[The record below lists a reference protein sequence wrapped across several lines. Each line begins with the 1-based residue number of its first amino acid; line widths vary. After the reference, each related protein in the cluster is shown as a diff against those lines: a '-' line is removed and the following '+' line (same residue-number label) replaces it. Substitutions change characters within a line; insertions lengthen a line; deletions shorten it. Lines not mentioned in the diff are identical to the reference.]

1 MRFLG
6 GTMVRV
12 RFAPSPTGYLHIGG
26 ARTALFNYLF
36 ARNQGGRFIL
46 RIEDTDQNRSTD
58 ESVGAIL
65 KSMRWLGLDWDE
77 GPEVG
82 GPFAPYFQSQRL
94 HIYKQYAELLVE
106 KGFAYRCY
114 CSADE
119 LEKKR
124 EENQKKGLPTRYDR
138 KCRWLKEEKD
148 LPYAIRFKVP
158 ENILN
163 VEFED
168 LLHDKIS
175 VSISEIEDFV
185 ILKSDGYPTY
195 NFSCVIDDVLMQIT
209 HIIRGDDHIN
219 NTPKQ
224 VLIYNS
230 LGMPMPVFVHL
241 PMILGSDKTRLS
253 KRHGATS
260 IGLYEEMGYLPE
272 AMVNYLVRL
281 GWSYGDQEIFS
292 KQELIEKFSLN
303 NLGRSSAV
311 FNPEKLLWLNQ
322 HYIKSLPV
330 AKIANILKGFLNKK
344 GIFCEDENKLEK
356 IVLALR
362 ERAKTILEMSEKAMI
377 FFEKDV
383 VFEEGAKEKFIT
395 DEIKPILSDVVSE
408 LRSVNDISI
417 KSLEGFFA
425 QFVEKRGIKFK
436 AIAQPLRVALC
447 GKTVGPGI
455 FEMIEIFGKDESI
468 RRISSVL

>member
-1 MRFLG
+1 
-6 GTMVRV
+6 MVRV

-36 ARNQGGRFIL
+36 AKNQGGRFIL
-46 RIEDTDQNRSTD
+46 RIEDTDQARSTE

-65 KSMRWLGLDWDE
+65 TSMKWLGMEWDE

-82 GPFAPYFQSQRL
+82 GPFEPYFQSQRL
-94 HIYKQYAELLVE
+94 HIYRQYAELLIE

-114 CSADE
+114 CTPEE
-119 LEKKR
+119 LEQKR

-138 KCRWLKEEKD
+138 KCRDLKEKKD

-158 ENILN
+158 DD
-163 VEFED
+163 VGDVVFED
-168 LLHDKIS
+168 LLHGKIS
-175 VSISEIEDFV
+175 VPSSEVEDFV
-185 ILKSDGYPTY
+185 ILKSDGFPTY
-195 NFSCVIDDVLMQIT
+195 NFSCVLDDALMQIT

-224 VLIYNS
+224 ILLYKA
-230 LGMPMPVFVHL
+230 LDMPVPVFVHL

-272 AMVNYLVRL
+272 AMINYLVRL

-292 KQELIEKFSLN
+292 KEELIEKFSLK

-311 FNPEKLLWLNQ
+311 FNPEKLLWLNH
-322 HYIKSLPV
+322 HYIKSLDTAHI
-330 AKIANILKGFLNKK
+330 AKILQKFLKKSE
-344 GIFCEDENKLEK
+344 IDCEDIEKLKK

-362 ERAKTILEMSEKAMI
+362 ERSKTMVEMAEKSKV
-377 FFEKDV
+377 FFEKEV
-383 VFEEGAKEKFIT
+383 VFEEGAREKFIT
-395 DEIKPILSDVVSE
+395 EDIKPILSEVADNLNYVS
-408 LRSVNDISI
+408 DF
-417 KSLEGFFA
+417 SLKGLEDFFKE
-425 QFVEKRGIKFK
+425 FVEKRGIKFK
-436 AIAQPLRVALC
+436 IIAQPLRVALC

-455 FEMIEIFGKDESI
+455 FEMIEILGKEESI
-468 RRISSVL
+468 KRIKSVV

>member
-1 MRFLG
+1 
-6 GTMVRV
+6 MVRV

-36 ARNQGGRFIL
+36 ARNQGGKFIL
-46 RIEDTDQNRSTD
+46 RIEDTDQARSTE

-65 KSMRWLGLDWDE
+65 TSMKWLGMDWDE
-77 GPEVG
+77 GPETG
-82 GPFAPYFQSQRL
+82 GPFEPYFQSQRL
-94 HIYKQYAELLVE
+94 HIYRQYAELLID

-114 CSADE
+114 CTAEE

-138 KCRWLKEEKD
+138 KCRDIKEKKD
-148 LPYAIRFKVP
+148 LPYAIRFRVP
-158 ENILN
+158 DGSGN

-168 LLHDKIS
+168 LLHDRIS
-175 VSISEIEDFV
+175 VAISEIEDFV
-185 ILKSDGYPTY
+185 ILKSDGFPTY
-195 NFSCVIDDVLMQIT
+195 NFSCVVDDALMQIT

-224 VLIYNS
+224 VLLYNA
-230 LGMPMPVFVHL
+230 LDMPVPLFVHL

-260 IGLYEEMGYLPE
+260 VGVYEEMGYLPE

-292 KQELIEKFSLN
+292 KQELIEKFSLK

-322 HYIKSLPV
+322 HYIKSLP
-330 AKIANILKGFLNKK
+330 AADIAGILKKFLAKRNIECND
-344 GIFCEDENKLEK
+344 GTKLEK
-356 IVLALR
+356 IVLSLR
-362 ERAKTILEMSEKAMI
+362 ERSKTIDEMAGKSLV

-383 VFEEGAKEKFIT
+383 VFEEGAREKFIT
-395 DEIKPILSDVVSE
+395 DDIKPVLSDIVSE
-408 LRSVNDISI
+408 LKNHTDF
-417 KSLEGFFA
+417 SLAALEQFFKE
-425 QFVEKRGIKFK
+425 FVEKKGIKFK
-436 AIAQPLRVALC
+436 IIAQPLRVALC

-455 FEMIEIFGKDESI
+455 FEMLEIFGKEESI
-468 RRISSVL
+468 RRISAVI

>member
-1 MRFLG
+1 
-6 GTMVRV
+6 MVRV

-36 ARNQGGRFIL
+36 AKNQGGKFIL
-46 RIEDTDQNRSTD
+46 RIEDTDQARSTD

-65 KSMRWLGLDWDE
+65 SSMKWLGINWDE
-77 GPEVG
+77 GPEKG

-94 HIYKQYAELLVE
+94 HIYQQYAEMLIE

-114 CSADE
+114 CTAEE

-138 KCRWLKEEKD
+138 RCRDITEKRD
-148 LPYAIRFKVP
+148 LPYAIRFKVRD
-158 ENILN
+158 EQGF
-163 VEFED
+163 VEFID

-175 VSISEIEDFV
+175 VLISEIEDFV
-185 ILKSDGYPTY
+185 ILKSDGFPTY
-195 NFSCVIDDVLMQIT
+195 NFSCVVDDALMQIT

-224 VLIYNS
+224 VLLYMA
-230 LGMPMPVFVHL
+230 LDMPIPIFVHL
-241 PMILGSDKTRLS
+241 PMILGADKTRLS

-260 IGLYEEMGYLPE
+260 IGIYEEMGYLPE

-292 KQELIEKFSLN
+292 KEELIEKFSLK

-322 HYIKSLPV
+322 HYIKTLPPEH
-330 AKIANILKGFLNKK
+330 IAEILKKFLKK
-344 GIFCEDENKLEK
+344 RDIECNDTKKLIK

-362 ERAKTILEMSEKAMI
+362 ERSKTMDEMAEKARV
-377 FFEKDV
+377 FFEKEV
-383 VFEEGAKEKFIT
+383 IFEEGALEKYIT
-395 DEIKPILSDVVSE
+395 PDIKPIFFE
-408 LRSVNDISI
+408 IISGLNQQTDFSI
-417 KSLEGFFA
+417 MALENFFRG
-425 QFVEKRGIKFK
+425 FVERKGIKFK
-436 AIAQPLRVALC
+436 LIAQPLRVALC
-447 GKTVGPGI
+447 GKTIGPGI
-455 FEMIEIFGKDESI
+455 FEMMEIFGKDESI
-468 RRISSVL
+468 KRISAVID

>member
-1 MRFLG
+1 
-6 GTMVRV
+6 MVRV

-36 ARNQGGRFIL
+36 ARNQGGKFIL
-46 RIEDTDQNRSTD
+46 RIEDTDQERSTE

-65 KSMRWLGLDWDE
+65 SSMKWLGMEWDE

-82 GPFAPYFQSQRL
+82 GPFEPYFQSQRL
-94 HIYKQYAELLVE
+94 HIYRQYAELLIE

-114 CSADE
+114 CTPEE
-119 LEKKR
+119 LEQKR

-138 KCRWLKEEKD
+138 KCRDLKEKKD

-158 ENILN
+158 DDAGD
-163 VEFED
+163 VVFED

-175 VSISEIEDFV
+175 VSSTEIEDFV
-185 ILKSDGYPTY
+185 ILKSDGFPTY
-195 NFSCVIDDVLMQIT
+195 NFSCVLDDALMQIT

-224 VLIYNS
+224 VLLYKA
-230 LGMPMPVFVHL
+230 LDMPLPIFVHL

-260 IGLYEEMGYLPE
+260 VGLYEEMGYLPE

-292 KQELIEKFSLN
+292 KQELIEKFSLK

-322 HYIKSLPV
+322 HYIKSLD
-330 AKIANILKGFLNKK
+330 AEHIAVILQKFLNKT
-344 GIFCEDENKLEK
+344 GIECDNLEVLKK

-362 ERAKTILEMSEKAMI
+362 ERSKTIAEMAEKATV
-377 FFEKDV
+377 FFEKSV
-383 VFEEGAKEKFIT
+383 VFEEGAKEKYIT
-395 DEIKPILSDVVSE
+395 SEIKPILSEIADELNQVSDF
-408 LRSVNDISI
+408 ST
-417 KSLEGFFA
+417 KGLEQFFKEY
-425 QFVEKRGIKFK
+425 VEKKGIKFK
-436 AIAQPLRVALC
+436 IIAQPLRVALC
-447 GKTVGPGI
+447 GKTIGPGV
-455 FEMIEIFGKDESI
+455 FEMIEIFGREESI
-468 RRISSVL
+468 KRIKSVL